1 MKTDN
6 LVTVLSWEDRYFLG
20 LEKNMAEYKP
30 SKVILFKYNNPL
42 TSEWKRE
49 NFQKTKDLVGDK
61 LEIIELD
68 GSNPNENW
76 FVFKHT
82 FSKFCEKKNVL
93 VDITTMTRET
103 IWLSLFNCKING
115 CETNYVYYKPKP
127 DGYSPNWISRDPGKP
142 RLLYKMSGI
151 AKLGAPSL
159 LLVTGG
165 YDIQRL
171 DSLIYNFE
179 PKETMLFFQ
188 DGDDH
193 RNKENFKDCQ
203 DLFRTKYNIE
213 LLYEYDAY
221 DVEASYNLILEKL
234 LEKEYGNAETYLNS
248 YNIIFNSLGA
258 KTSAITL
265 FNIWLKYP
273 QVALS
278 YIPSREYNK
287 EYSVGI
293 GKSYTG
299 KIPF

>member
-1 MKTDN
+1 MNTDI

-20 LEKNMAEYKP
+20 LEKNITDYKP

-42 TSEWKRE
+42 TAEWKKE

-61 LEIIELD
+61 LEIVEID
-68 GSNPNENW
+68 GSHPNENW
-76 FVFKHT
+76 FVFKNT
-82 FSKFCEKKNVL
+82 FAKFCEKKNVL

-103 IWLSLFNCKING
+103 IWLSLFNCKVNG
-115 CETNYVYYKPKP
+115 CETNYIYYKPKP

-179 PKETMLFFQ
+179 PKQTMLFFQ

-203 DLFRTKYNIE
+203 ELFRTKYNIE

-234 LEKEYGNAETYLNS
+234 LEKENGNSEAYLDT

-293 GKSYTG
+293 GKSYSG
-299 KIPF
+299 RIPF